1 MSWKYEVTGNDWVYE
16 VTGNDWY
23 YIVTE
28 LVGDDLEYGLRTK
41 AGGFLLA
48 KDGQILRAKQ

>member
-1 MSWKYEVTGNDWVYE
+1 MSWRYEVTGNDWVYE

>member
-1 MSWKYEVTGNDWVYE
+1 MSWGYTVTGNDWVYE

-28 LVGDDLEYGLRTK
+28 PTGVELESGLRTK

-48 KDGQILRAKQ
+48 KDGQILRAKR